1 MPARCCKNF
10 IKTFCRRLFR
20 VTPCCDRE
28 GLSGFGLIQWPPCM
42 TTKSDWWSI
51 LTRFTVEISQ
61 CGNLNQS
68 FRIYLSS
75 LCSVFWDDFIFIKFR
90 NRLTFHIEAY
100 FDFALINSL
109 TEKNTLENENKK
121 INIFS
126 SSYLSIME
134 TVFYFFKE
142 GSYTTSYYL
151 KLRNSSSNHAW
162 FKIYPNI
169 PFSKIRKFCLCL
181 NSWRHHGHI
190 KSHRTHLFIYLFF
203 ALKKKKLIML
213 FK

>member
-1 MPARCCKNF
+1 MLQELRPFAVDF
-10 IKTFCRRLFR
+10 FVSRLA
-20 VTPCCDRE
+20 VTVRGSRALVSSNDRLVWLVE
-28 GLSGFGLIQWPPCM
+28 WLMIYSYPVLSGNESMWKYMYL
-42 TTKSDWWSI
+42 
-51 LTRFTVEISQ
+51 
-61 CGNLNQS
+61 NLNQS
-68 FRIYLSS
+68 FRIDVSS
-75 LCSVFWDDFIFIKFR
+75 LCPVFWDDFIFIIFR
-90 NRLTFHIEAY
+90 NRLTFHIGAY

-169 PFSKIRKFCLCL
+169 PFSKIRKFCSCL

-190 KSHRTHLFIYLFF
+190 KSHRTHLFIYLFIYCF
-203 ALKKKKLIML
+203 
-213 FK
+213 

>member
-1 MPARCCKNF
+1 MIYSYP
-10 IKTFCRRLFR
+10 
-20 VTPCCDRE
+20 VH
-28 GLSGFGLIQWPPCM
+28 SGN
-42 TTKSDWWSI
+42 KSMWKYMC
-51 LTRFTVEISQ
+51 L
-61 CGNLNQS
+61 NLNQS

-75 LCSVFWDDFIFIKFR
+75 LCPVFWDDFIFIIFR
-90 NRLTFHIEAY
+90 NRLTFHIGAY

-109 TEKNTLENENKK
+109 TGKNTLENENKK
-121 INIFS
+121 FNIFS

-169 PFSKIRKFCLCL
+169 PFSKIRKFCSCL
-181 NSWRHHGHI
+181 NSWRQHGHI

-203 ALKKKKLIML
+203 AFKKKLIML

>member
-1 MPARCCKNF
+1 MLKYMC
-10 IKTFCRRLFR
+10 L
-20 VTPCCDRE
+20 
-28 GLSGFGLIQWPPCM
+28 
-42 TTKSDWWSI
+42 
-51 LTRFTVEISQ
+51 
-61 CGNLNQS
+61 NLNQS
-68 FRIYLSS
+68 SRIYLSS
-75 LCSVFWDDFIFIKFR
+75 LCPVFWDDFIFIIFR
-90 NRLTFHIEAY
+90 NRLTFHIGAY
-100 FDFALINSL
+100 FDFASINSL

-121 INIFS
+121 FNIFS

-169 PFSKIRKFCLCL
+169 RKFCSCL

-190 KSHRTHLFIYLFF
+190 HVKSHRTHLFIYLFF
-203 ALKKKKLIML
+203 AFKKKKVNYVIQIV
-213 FK
+213 